1 LAGEEYLGNG
11 RGGGDP
17 FGPPGGYH
25 AEDPYRSGPGGYFPG
40 EAYRPDGDA
49 VADPFGLAEPA
60 QRPARAARPP
70 RRARRGAAEPADR
83 EPAAAGAAAA
93 RCRGVGKVYLTEDE
107 EVGAL
112 TGVDKDFLPAK
123 VSTIVG
129 PSGSGKSSLLRILAC
144 VDRPTTGSVRIAGT
158 EVASMGAR
166 GRRAL
171 RRTAVAYVFQN
182 PMDNLVEYLDA
193 AAQVRLAG
201 RLRGTRPGAE
211 EVDRLL
217 RLLGLAHR
225 SYHRPAQLSG
235 GEQQRL
241 AFACAVVG
249 SPALVVAD
257 EPTAELDSASAD
269 RVLAAVRDLSGEGV
283 AFILSSH
290 DPRVMEAADH
300 LLRLDHGRVVES
312 W

>member
-1 LAGEEYLGNG
+1 ML
-11 RGGGDP
+11 GGDP
-17 FGPPGGYH
+17 DDQPPAGGAYDGGYVVPGGYYPD
-25 AEDPYRSGPGGYFPG
+25 DPYGRASD
-40 EAYRPDGDA
+40 PDGP
-49 VADPFGLAEPA
+49 ADP
-60 QRPARAARPP
+60 
-70 RRARRGAAEPADR
+70 AD
-83 EPAAAGAAAA
+83 AAGVGAGAGPAGTAEEGTAAI
-93 RCRGVGKVYLTEDE
+93 CRGVGKVYVTADE
-107 EVGAL
+107 EVDAL
-112 TGVDKDFLPAK
+112 AAVDKSFPRAK

-158 EVASMGAR
+158 EVARLGAR

-193 AAQVRLAG
+193 TAQVKLAG
-201 RLRGTRPGAE
+201 RLRGTRPGPA

-217 RLLGLAHR
+217 RLLGLRDRAD
-225 SYHRPAQLSG
+225 HRPGQLSG

-249 SPALVVAD
+249 RPAVVVAD

-269 RVLAAVRDLSGEGV
+269 RVLEAVRDLTDEGV

-290 DPRVMEAADH
+290 DPRVMAAADH

>member
-1 LAGEEYLGNG
+1 MARDELFDSGADQPADDDGLGQYG
-11 RGGGDP
+11 SARYRELD
-17 FGPPGGYH
+17 FGPANLEGSRPT
-25 AEDPYRSGPGGYFPG
+25 SSTV
-40 EAYRPDGDA
+40 EAADDG
-49 VADPFGLAEPA
+49 VAAM
-60 QRPARAARPP
+60 
-70 RRARRGAAEPADR
+70 
-83 EPAAAGAAAA
+83 
-93 RCRGVGKVYLTEDE
+93 CRGVGKIYVTADE
-107 EVGAL
+107 EVDAL
-112 TGVDKDFLPAK
+112 SGVDKDFPRAK

-144 VDRPTTGSVRIAGT
+144 VDRPSAGSVRIAGT
-158 EVASMGAR
+158 EVAGLGAR

-171 RRTAVAYVFQN
+171 RRTSVAYVFQN

-201 RLRGTRPGAE
+201 RLRGTRPDAA

-217 RLLGLAHR
+217 RLLGLEHR
-225 SYHRPAQLSG
+225 ADHRPAQLSG

-249 SPALVVAD
+249 EPALVVAD

-269 RVLAAVRDLSGEGV
+269 RVLAAVHDLAGTGV

-290 DPRVMEAADH
+290 DKRVMDAADH
-300 LLRLDHGRVVES
+300 LLRLEHGRVTES